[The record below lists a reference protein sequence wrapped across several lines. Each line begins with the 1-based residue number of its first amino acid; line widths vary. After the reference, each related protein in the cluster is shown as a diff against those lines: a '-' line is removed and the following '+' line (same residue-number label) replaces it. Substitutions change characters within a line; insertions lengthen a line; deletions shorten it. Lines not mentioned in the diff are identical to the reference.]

1 MHEIT
6 PPYSVLST
14 EAVRPRVLIADDN
27 ADIRDY
33 VARLLAERFEVVA
46 VADGRTALERA
57 RAMRQEGRP
66 PELVLSDVMIPQ
78 LDGFG
83 LLRALRED
91 PALKTIPVMLLS
103 ARAGEEGRIEGLEH
117 GADDYLIKPF
127 SARELLARVEA
138 HMRMAMFRRESER
151 RLRNFADTAP
161 AMLWVTEA
169 DGSCSFLSRGWYEYT
184 GQTEEEGLGFG
195 WLKAVHADD
204 REESSRIFLEA
215 NRRHEPFILD
225 YRLRRADGEY
235 RWCMDAGRPRF
246 EERGT
251 FQGYVGSV
259 IDITER
265 KQAEEALRA
274 SEERLRTFAGQLEIV
289 VEERTQELVQS
300 HDRLRALATELNLAE
315 QRERKRIATE
325 LHDHLQQIL
334 VLAKIKLGQ
343 GKRLAE
349 AAHVAAKLM
358 KETDDVLSDALTY
371 TRTLVAELSPPV
383 LRDHGL
389 TVGLKWLGEYMQKHQ
404 IAVTVTVP
412 EKDELILPEDQTI
425 LLFQSVRELLINSSK
440 HAGTGQATVVLE
452 HRDGLLSIE
461 VRDEGTGF
469 DLAAADTP
477 HGGISSKFGLF
488 SIRERMRALGGSF
501 NLHSASGQGTTA
513 TLTLPLRSSAGAQCR
528 VLSRPEQRHM
538 FGPNTQHSRLQQNAK
553 IRVLLVDDHAMVR
566 QGLRSVLDGYEDIR
580 VIGEAGNGEEAVQ
593 LVNQL
598 RPTAVV
604 MDINMPKMDGIE
616 ATGRIKSRYPETIV
630 IGISVNA
637 AKEKEE
643 AMKQAGAVHLMT
655 KEAAVEQLYDV
666 IVDAAKQKGTAA

>member
-1 MHEIT
+1 MPACGPYPET
-6 PPYSVLST
+6 PRSALVMPICLPAL
-14 EAVRPRVLIADDN
+14 EHPLAVLIAGVSPRRELDGPY
-27 ADIRDY
+27 RRFY
-33 VARLLAERFEVVA
+33 SMLAEA
-46 VADGRTALERA
+46 VTSALSKA
-57 RAMRQEGRP
+57 RAYEEESRQAEALA
-66 PELVLSDVMIPQ
+66 EID
-78 LDGFG
+78 
-83 LLRALRED
+83 RAK
-91 PALKTIPVMLLS
+91 A
-103 ARAGEEGRIEGLEH
+103 AF
-117 GADDYLIKPF
+117 F
-127 SARELLARVEA
+127 SNVS
-138 HMRMAMFRRESER
+138 HESER

-334 VLAKIKLGQ
+334 VLGKIKLGQ

-349 AAHVAAKLM
+349 AAPVAAKLM

-412 EKDELILPEDQTI
+412 EEDELILPEDQTI

-452 HRDGLLSIE
+452 HRDGLLRIE
-461 VRDEGTGF
+461 VCDEGTGF

-488 SIRERMRALGGSF
+488 SIRERMRALGGAF

-513 TLTLPLRSSAGAQCR
+513 TLTLPLRSSASAQCR

-538 FGPNTQHSRLQQNAK
+538 FGPNTQHSGLQQNAK

-580 VIGEAGNGEEAVQ
+580 VIGEAENGEEAVQ

-643 AMKQAGAVHLMT
+643 AMKQAGAVRLMT

-666 IVDAAKQKGTAA
+666 IVEAAKQKGTAA